1 MKVVI
6 GADSWGLEL
15 KDTIKA
21 HLSDKSD
28 IAVED
33 LGVNRVESKTPY
45 YQIASDAAMRVADGS
60 ADRGILVCGTGMGMS
75 IIANKHPGV
84 FAAVCETVFAAEK
97 SRSINNSN
105 VLTLG
110 GFITTPTI
118 AREIVD
124 AWLSTEFTQDW
135 DPDIRQWLQNSMG
148 DINDLERKQFT
159 KAPRK

>member
-1 MKVVI
+1 MKIVI
-6 GADSWGLEL
+6 GADSYGLEL
-15 KDTIKA
+15 KDAIKA
-21 HLSDKSD
+21 YLSNKSD
-28 IAVED
+28 ITLED
-33 LGVNRVESKTPY
+33 LGVNRVESETPY
-45 YQIASDAAMRVADGS
+45 YHIASDAAKCVANGS

-84 FAAVCETVFAAEK
+84 FAAVCETAFAAEK

-124 AWLSTEFTQDW
+124 AWLSTEFTQGW
-135 DPDIRQWLQNSMG
+135 NPDIRQWLQNSMG
-148 DINDLERKQFT
+148 DINELERKQFT
-159 KAPRK
+159 NTPRK